1 MLKLI
6 AMAPGP
12 HGTFLCDMCAS
23 PLFPVDTH
31 PWNGW
36 CCGKHTAWLCKATE
50 LKGYSPTTEWV
61 CVGCAYTVAAEK
73 KYPSGIYNFTELME
87 YDAVNGNVNKQPCR
101 NCAIFA
107 CAHLQEK
114 LPLVIQ
120 GFLERQMEA
129 QAQVAQRE
137 LEKAEEE
144 AARLAAEEAE
154 EARIAAAHRPA
165 AQRPAAQ
172 WLVAQAQAPQRPADP
187 PPAAPPPPPGLKP
200 LSEFTPEERQTIQND
215 IKAAVELAT
224 NTQNE
229 EMKKIKER
237 MFKIADRQRT
247 GRPLTFSSWE
257 SMSNYDKDEAAAPRH
272 DKPADTGAGSS
283 DTVVPF
289 YSNMARDDSDCRS
302 TKSGASGLSD
312 FLLTEHDPDYIMR
325 NKKK

>member
-1 MLKLI
+1 M
-6 AMAPGP
+6 
-12 HGTFLCDMCAS
+12 
-23 PLFPVDTH
+23 
-31 PWNGW
+31 
-36 CCGKHTAWLCKATE
+36 
-50 LKGYSPTTEWV
+50 
-61 CVGCAYTVAAEK
+61 GCAYTVAAEK
-73 KYPSGIYNFTELME
+73 KYPSGIYNFTALME
-87 YDAVNGNVNKQPCR
+87 YDALKGNVNKQPCR
-101 NCAIFA
+101 NCKIFA

-200 LSEFTPEERQTIQND
+200 LSECTPEERQTIQND

-312 FLLTEHDPDYIMR
+312 FHFTNHDEEYIMS
-325 NKKK
+325 KKCK